1 MYVYFTHSFKKHM
14 EFTKLVENLETRGR
28 KIFRNMKIKWILMLA
43 LAKHV
48 LQEYNTLVVKMAD
61 DSFGNATTKTTMS
74 RYVIVTL
81 SWD

>member
-1 MYVYFTHSFKKHM
+1 M
-14 EFTKLVENLETRGR
+14 EFTKLIKVLETKGGN
-28 KIFRNMKIKWILMLA
+28 IFHNMKTRWILMLA

-61 DSFGNATTKTTMS
+61 DSFGNAITKTTMS
-74 RYVIVTL
+74 YYVIVTL

>member
-1 MYVYFTHSFKKHM
+1 
-14 EFTKLVENLETRGR
+14 
-28 KIFRNMKIKWILMLA
+28 MKIKWILMLA